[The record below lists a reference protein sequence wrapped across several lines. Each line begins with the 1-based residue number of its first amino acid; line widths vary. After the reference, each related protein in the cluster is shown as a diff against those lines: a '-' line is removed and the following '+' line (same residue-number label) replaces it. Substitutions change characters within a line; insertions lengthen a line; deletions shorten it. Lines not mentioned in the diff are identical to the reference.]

1 MPRNQYEDLERQ
13 ILDPDDDEDEGE
25 QEQARPVERANRQMR
40 RLPVWFVRV
49 PVSWFDG
56 SDPRPYPFDGERGR
70 LFLFLLHLSR
80 WGQRPVTLTSA
91 VTAQLGQPRWNKSR
105 HLKRLE
111 ADGWVHVARDGHKAV
126 VVRPIVRAG

>member
-1 MPRNQYEDLERQ
+1 MPPDLADQLLIEMPPEALQPPQPPAKPRT
-13 ILDPDDDEDEGE
+13 
-25 QEQARPVERANRQMR
+25 ARLR

-56 SDPRPYPFDGERGR
+56 SDPRPFPFVGERGR

-91 VTAQLGQPRWNKSR
+91 VAAPIGQSR
-105 HLKRLE
+105 QTRSRYLRQLE
-111 ADGWVHVARDGHKAV
+111 AEGWVHVVRDGHKTA
-126 VVRPIVRAG
+126 VVRPIVLAG